1 MSGDKPFAS
10 HLLVKPDVKLR
21 SDWRPQG
28 IPNHAVGHFPPGES
42 PPPASPVFRKGW
54 LAGADYVLEALAA
67 GTPADEVRIVIGVVA
82 EEAKPKKPSFR
93 RWGPDNS

>member
-1 MSGDKPFAS
+1 MSDEGTFS
-10 HLLVKPDVKLR
+10 RSLLVKPDVRLR

-28 IPNHAVGHFPPGES
+28 TPNHAVGHLPPGES
-42 PPPASPVFRKGW
+42 PPAASPVFRKGW

-67 GTPADEVRIVIGVVA
+67 GTPADEVRIVIGVVT

-93 RWGPDNS
+93 RRGTGNS